1 MSLSLFPIKTP
12 LIKAGDDLLEI
23 IMDSIENAGKNI
35 KENDILVIS
44 GKIIATAQGR
54 IKKLSNITDISEE
67 AKELAKKYEMDERV
81 VELILQESDVILGGM
96 KDVIL
101 TQVNGILIANAGI
114 DRSNAGIGNV
124 VFFPENLKKI
134 VWKYWK
140 KLREHFDLENLGIII
155 ADSRVQPLRKGTI
168 GIAIATA
175 GFEPVEDKISQP
187 DLFDRP
193 LKITM
198 RAVADDL
205 TSAAQFLLGEADEP
219 TPLVIIRGAQV
230 QFTDSPQITTELPA
244 EECLYMNI
252 FSKYLLKKDK
262 KPNTD

>member
-205 TSAAQFLLGEADEP
+205 TSAAQFLLGEADEQ